1 MSTRRKKHKGL
12 ICSPWKPEWCPGEA
26 GLGCLLCSSMY
37 NGWDF
42 QEVGVQVPKTDAHST
57 VSHFWKAFGRIP
69 NYMEPIHSYT
79 AHKWDATDLMVCS
92 QADIWFVFVEL
103 LSLLMASWSRM
114 GLNEKGKVIHRK
126 MAQLTKI
133 HLLYSVSL
141 AVTVSSNYRQL
152 GKIFSFLSFYLSP
165 HNNMSVCPSSQWLM
179 KAWKHFRS
187 NRVRREDEE

>member
-1 MSTRRKKHKGL
+1 
-12 ICSPWKPEWCPGEA
+12 
-26 GLGCLLCSSMY
+26 
-37 NGWDF
+37 
-42 QEVGVQVPKTDAHST
+42 
-57 VSHFWKAFGRIP
+57 
-69 NYMEPIHSYT
+69 MEPIHSYT

-141 AVTVSSNYRQL
+141 AIAVSSNYRQL
-152 GKIFSFLSFYLSP
+152 GKIFFLPFFLSLT
-165 HNNMSVCPSSQWLM
+165 SQQHECASFFTMTDEGL
-179 KAWKHFRS
+179 KAF
-187 NRVRREDEE
+187 